1 MKEAVVN
8 EPRPEP
14 LDVRIDH
21 ASDTVRE
28 NDSSDLVDGSVMS
41 CVQGEKGGSTSP
53 RLSPVPTPLT
63 HFSPFCAVDQMKIS
77 VHCHVK
83 SVKQMVRLTPKLIH
97 NVCQCVLHNIY
108 ICMYFS
114 GLIPILTHTATRMNE
129 LLGVPVS

>member
-1 MKEAVVN
+1 MFYLVWLSLQVMKEAVVN

-41 CVQGEKGGSTSP
+41 CIQGEKGGSTSP
-53 RLSPVPTPLT
+53 RLSPVPTPLS

-83 SVKQMVRLTPKLIH
+83 SVKQMVRSTPKR
-97 NVCQCVLHNIY
+97 
-108 ICMYFS
+108 
-114 GLIPILTHTATRMNE
+114 ILT
-129 LLGVPVS
+129 